1 MTRALALTVA
11 AALAA
16 TACMHD
22 TTAPAPS
29 VSIVSLVP
37 AGGATDVDP
46 GAPVV
51 IAFSG
56 PMGMGMEAYVA
67 LHQGDVTGPVVSGTW
82 TWSPDRMML
91 TFTPAMPLDSATTY
105 ALHMG
110 GGMHDSTG
118 GSVDY
123 QQCASQYDGQWV
135 TATMMGG
142 GMIGGGMM
150 GGGMMGDSTMM
161 GPGWSGGNG
170 TYGMVFT
177 FTTR

>member
-1 MTRALALTVA
+1 MTRALAYTIA
-11 AALAA
+11 AAFAA

-29 VSIVSLVP
+29 VSVVSLVP
-37 AGGATDVDP
+37 TGGATGVDP
-46 GAPVV
+46 AAPVV
-51 IAFSG
+51 ITFSG
-56 PMGMGMEAYVA
+56 PMATGMEAYVA
-67 LHQGDVTGPVVSGTW
+67 LHHGDVTGPVVGGTW
-82 TWSPDRMML
+82 TWSPDRTML
-91 TFTPAMPLDSATTY
+91 TFTPTMPLDSTSTY

-110 GGMHDSTG
+110 GGMRDSTG

-135 TATMMGG
+135 TGAMMGAG
-142 GMIGGGMM
+142 GM

-161 GPGWSGGNG
+161 GPGWRSGNG